1 MFIKVKDAVKQYGE
15 GNNVVYALN
24 HANLELERDEICVI
38 MGPSGSGKS
47 TLLNILGG
55 LDTLDSGDVIVG
67 ENIISNFNTE
77 KLLNY
82 RRKSVGFIFQ
92 FYNLI
97 MDLTVK
103 ENIEIV
109 SDISEKKLNI
119 DEVMKAL
126 DIYELRN
133 RFPKELSGGQQQRVS
148 IARALIKNPD
158 ILFCDEPTG
167 ALDSKSS
174 KEVLR
179 FIQKINNLYH
189 TLIIIVTHNEDISKI
204 SDRIV
209 KLKDGKIISN
219 NKNKRVDIDQIQF

>member
-219 NKNKRVDIDQIQF
+219 NKNKRVDIDEIQF